1 MQKYSADI
9 SRMKIGRRPD
19 IKQIVGGGVLAI
31 VLIAALISIASNS
44 RFQWPTVAEY
54 LFHPSIMAGLLM
66 TLQLTVI
73 AMTVG
78 IVVGVAVALMLLSKN
93 KVVYSIAWG
102 FTWVMRAVPTLV
114 QLIFWFNLGA
124 LYPEI
129 TFGIP
134 FFEPFIALDAN
145 VAITPLTA
153 AILGLGL
160 HEGAYMAEIVR
171 GGLQAVPKGQTE
183 AGLALGMSKR
193 LITRRLILPQAFRII
208 IPPTGNQVIGMLKL
222 TSLVSVIALSDLLYS
237 AQLVYARNFQVIP
250 LLMVIVLWY
259 LLLTSILMVGQHFL
273 EKYMAKS
280 DRDIKVA
287 SEPLTTNAIVTVG
300 DGETT
305 SLTPQGRGADGT
317 DGSRK

>member
-1 MQKYSADI
+1 MQKYAPDI

-19 IKQIVGGGVLAI
+19 IAQIIGGGVLAI
-31 VLIAALISIASNS
+31 VLIGALISIGSNP

-54 LFHPSIMAGLLM
+54 LFHPSIMAGLLT

-78 IVVGVAVALMLLSKN
+78 IAVGVIVALMLMSRN

-134 FFEPFIALDAN
+134 FFEPFFALDAN

-160 HEGAYMAEIVR
+160 HEAAYMAEIIR
-171 GGLQAVPKGQTE
+171 GGIQAVPKGQTE
-183 AGLALGMSKR
+183 AGLALGMSRK

-208 IPPTGNQVIGMLKL
+208 IPPTGNQVIGMLKI

-237 AQLVYARNFQVIP
+237 AQLIYARNFQVIP
-250 LLMVIVLWY
+250 LLVVIVLWY
-259 LLLTSILMVGQHFL
+259 LLLTSILMVGQRYL
-273 EKYMAKS
+273 EDYMAKS
-280 DRDIKVA
+280 DRDVRVA
-287 SEPLTTNAIVTVG
+287 SEPLTTNVISTVD
-300 DGETT
+300 DGEAPV
-305 SLTPQGRGADGT
+305 SGLKKSEANKA